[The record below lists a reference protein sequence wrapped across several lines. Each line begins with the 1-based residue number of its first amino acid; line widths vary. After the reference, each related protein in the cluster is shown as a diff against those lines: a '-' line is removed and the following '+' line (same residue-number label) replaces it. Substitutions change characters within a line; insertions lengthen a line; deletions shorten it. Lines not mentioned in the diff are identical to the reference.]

1 MLAGLTRRDQA
12 LTEFEGF
19 ENFNVDVTDETRI
32 CHGKICSSILSGQFQ
47 FCLLAWKGPK
57 QKYLR

>member
-19 ENFNVDVTDETRI
+19 DATDETRI
-32 CHGKICSSILSGQFQ
+32 CHDKICSSILSGQF
-47 FCLLAWKGPK
+47 
-57 QKYLR
+57 